1 MRVALLLL
9 LTLVTA
15 CRRPTGRVTSS
26 PGNVPEPTPT
36 EIADYSRYVRQGVGF
51 LALGN
56 EPFWSLTIQPDRQL
70 AFRTPTDSLIV
81 PVLAERRSRTGGR
94 TYDAKTE
101 LGELHMQIEPVRFTD
116 SMSGKVFEN
125 TVDVQV
131 KRAAEAV
138 KTYKGGGTDLNQLLL
153 LNDSWVLTSLQGE
166 VIKPAAA
173 QTMLPQLEIQ
183 LNNGRV
189 IGTDGCNSLSG
200 QVRADNR
207 YVAFSQVR
215 STRMACPGNGDTQA
229 RFLTALQKPFAY
241 RVDTGTLTLSCDG
254 QPIMTFKRTH

>member
-1 MRVALLLL
+1 MRVILFVL

-15 CRRPTGRVTSS
+15 CRRPTGQAVSS
-26 PGNVPEPTPT
+26 PGNVPEPMPV
-36 EIADYSRYVRQGVGF
+36 EIADYSHYVRQGVSF

-56 EPFWSLTIQPDRQL
+56 EPFWSITIQPDRQL

-81 PVLAERRSRTGGR
+81 PVPVERRSSAGER
-94 TYDAKTE
+94 TYDAATE
-101 LGELHMQIEPVRFTD
+101 LGALHVQIKPARFTD

-153 LNDSWVLTSLQGE
+153 LTDSWVLTSLQGE
-166 VIKPAAA
+166 VIKPAA
-173 QTMLPQLEIQ
+173 TPPQLEIQ

-189 IGTDGCNSLSG
+189 TGTDGCNSLSG

-207 YVAFSQVR
+207 YVAFSQIR
-215 STRMACPGNGDTQA
+215 STRMACPGTDETQA
-229 RFLTALQKPFAY
+229 RFLAALQKPFTY
-241 RVDTGTLTLSCDG
+241 QVGTGKLTLSRDG